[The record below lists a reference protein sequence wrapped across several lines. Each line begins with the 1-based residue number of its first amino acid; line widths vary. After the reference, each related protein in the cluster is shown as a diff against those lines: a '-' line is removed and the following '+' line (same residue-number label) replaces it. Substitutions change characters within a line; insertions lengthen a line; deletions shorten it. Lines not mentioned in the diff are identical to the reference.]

1 MQPYAP
7 VMSAVPVESAVTP
20 ARRQIPFRF
29 TGTASEYFR
38 IWIVNTLL
46 TIVTVGIYSAWA
58 KVRNQQYF
66 YRHTSL
72 DGSSFEYLAN
82 PVSILKGRLIAA
94 AALGLFFASQYY
106 SLTLY
111 IVLAVLFVLVTPWV
125 WVKALAFN
133 ARNSAFRN
141 IRFAFAG
148 RVGEAFG
155 LYLGMMALTLVSCG
169 FAYPYAEW
177 RLTQFVTGR
186 HLYGDR
192 PFQWHSKV
200 ADYFVAYLIASALTF
215 PVYLAI
221 VGGTLAMSAIAAR
234 SGIDPKEG
242 LQVGMIVAFVIFYA
256 YLLIPGAI
264 LRARLANLLYGGIQ
278 IGEHYLVSR
287 QLGFELLKLYA
298 TNIVAIIFSAGLLI
312 PWAKIRLAA
321 YRAST
326 LSLIATGNLYAEK
339 LFDDEPGALG
349 QGFTDLG
356 DFDIGIGT

>member
-1 MQPYAP
+1 MQPYVP
-7 VMSAVPVESAVTP
+7 VMNAVPVESAVTP
-20 ARRQIPFRF
+20 ARREIPFRF
-29 TGTASEYFR
+29 TGTPAEYFR

-46 TIVTVGIYSAWA
+46 TIVTLGIYSAWA

-82 PVSILKGRLIAA
+82 PIAILKGRLIAA
-94 AALGLFFASQYY
+94 AALGVFFASQHY

-155 LYLGMMALTLVSCG
+155 LYLGMLAVTLVSCG

-177 RLTQFVTGR
+177 RLTQFVAGR

-192 PFQWHSKV
+192 PFQWHTKV
-200 ADYFVAYLIASALTF
+200 VDYFVAYLIAFALTF
-215 PVYLAI
+215 PAYLAV
-221 VGGTLAMSAIAAR
+221 VGGVVAMAVIGGK
-234 SGIDPKEG
+234 SGSEPKDGMEAG
-242 LQVGMIVAFVIFYA
+242 LVVGILLFYA
-256 YLLIPGAI
+256 YLVIPGAI
-264 LRARLANLLYGGIQ
+264 LRARLANLFYGGIQ
-278 IGEHYLVSR
+278 VGDHYLVSKQR
-287 QLGFELLKLYA
+287 GLDLLKLYA
-298 TNIVAIIFSAGLLI
+298 TNLVAIAFSFGLLI
-312 PWAKIRLAA
+312 PWARIRLAV

-339 LFDDEPGALG
+339 LLDDEPGALG
-349 QGFTDLG
+349 QGLTDLG